1 MAPYVEYELENGG
14 TVRIQTNAGGGDD
27 QRLELQSV
35 QSLEDALAGVQQ
47 TAGQMIRTFKE
58 MNIDEMELS
67 FGLIANG
74 DDGSLQVCRKCSESN
89 FEVKLRWRSSHR
101 IAGPG
106 IM

>member
-14 TVRIQTNAGGGDD
+14 TVRIQTNDDD
-27 QRLELQSV
+27 QQLESQSV

-47 TAGQMIRTFKE
+47 TAGQMIWAFKE

-67 FGLIANG
+67 FGLIADG

-89 FEVKLRWRSSHR
+89 FEVKLRWRRSHR
-101 IAGPG
+101 IAGSG
-106 IM
+106 IV